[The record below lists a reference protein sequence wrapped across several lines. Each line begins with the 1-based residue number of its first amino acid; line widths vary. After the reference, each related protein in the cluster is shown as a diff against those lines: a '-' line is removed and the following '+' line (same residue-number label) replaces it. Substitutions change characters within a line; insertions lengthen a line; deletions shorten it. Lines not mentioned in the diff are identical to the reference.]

1 MEAVAL
7 EIFMYGMSEICTVF
21 MQISIKV
28 SILYCESKEFLLTVS
43 KAKISLKVLK

>member
-7 EIFMYGMSEICTVF
+7 EVFMYVMSEICTDF

-28 SILYCESKEFLLTVS
+28 SILYYESKEFLPTVS
-43 KAKISLKVLK
+43 KAKIYLKVLK